1 MILSTLLGGRDER
14 KGEKHPP
21 SALMGGKVKT
31 IHPLRRFA
39 PRPACLRGTI
49 GWRSDILL

>member
-21 SALMGGKVKT
+21 L
-31 IHPLRRFA
+31 RFA
-39 PRPACLRGTI
+39 RPTCLWLTI
-49 GWRSDILL
+49 DWCGDILL